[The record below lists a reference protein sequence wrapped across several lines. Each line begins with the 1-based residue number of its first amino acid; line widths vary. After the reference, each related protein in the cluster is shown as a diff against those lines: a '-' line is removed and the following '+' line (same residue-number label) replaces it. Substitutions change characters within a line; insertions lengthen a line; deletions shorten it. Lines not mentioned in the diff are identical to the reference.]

1 MKYDEKYKILKKKFD
16 FQKGLLIL
24 EGAGTYILTKGREC
38 MLNGIWGFFVIG
50 GILTGAFLGRMDLV
64 TGAVIDGGRSAM
76 ELAFTMAGVVAVWS
90 GILKIAEAGGMI
102 DALAGK
108 MTPMMDFLFPTVP
121 RAHRARKYIAT
132 NFVANF
138 LGLGWAATP
147 AGLMAMKELQ
157 KLNREEKGTASSA
170 MCMFLTVNMTS
181 LQLVTVNILAYRA
194 EFGSQ
199 NAAEIVGVGI
209 LATAVTTLAGIS
221 LAKLMERRG

>member
-1 MKYDEKYKILKKKFD
+1 
-16 FQKGLLIL
+16 
-24 EGAGTYILTKGREC
+24 

-64 TGAVIDGGRSAM
+64 TGAVINGGKSAM

-90 GILKIAEAGGMI
+90 GVLKIAEAGGMI

-121 RAHRARKYIAT
+121 REHRARKYIAT

-209 LATAVTTLAGIS
+209 LATAITTLAGIS